1 MGCRY
6 SNPFVLKNICYN
18 ISPPAQSARGA
29 GLTVRVLY
37 AGEEYRL
44 LYDNSTQFLQVSY
57 EDSEGEGGGVIPV
70 AGVAD

>member
-1 MGCRY
+1 M
-6 SNPFVLKNICYN
+6 L
-18 ISPPAQSARGA
+18 A
-29 GLTVRVLY
+29 VRVLY

-57 EDSEGEGGGVIPV
+57 EDSEGEGGGGVIPV